1 MIEKNISP
9 EKVFSATFGFLYLCD
24 KNLCIRR
31 LNNSGCKWFGISND
45 EIHNMG
51 RAFTEKYFHPDTLNY
66 EFPKII
72 SFYQNENKEKQFI
85 SLQKIKN
92 PETNEF
98 NVCLALIK
106 NRIKKNGFLG
116 LTYPVSANT
125 TFQTKI
131 TRIFEEQIFKEK
143 NKEIFSLLTVR
154 EKQIL
159 TQLAQG
165 FNNPQI
171 AEKLYISRCTVEQHR
186 KNINRKLHIKS
197 FRDIINFA
205 QAFNLI

>member
-1 MIEKNISP
+1 MGKTISLEK
-9 EKVFSATFGFLYLCD
+9 GFNTTSGFFYLCD
-24 KNLCIRR
+24 KNLFIRR
-31 LNNSGCKWFGISND
+31 MNNTGCKWFGISND
-45 EIHNMG
+45 EINKMG

-72 SFYQNENKEKQFI
+72 SFYKNDNKEKQFI

-92 PETNEF
+92 PETDEY

-106 NRIKKNGFLG
+106 YRNNKNDFLG
-116 LTYPVSANT
+116 FTSPVSTNT

-131 TRIFEEQIFKEK
+131 KRIFEEQIFKEK
-143 NKEIFSLLTVR
+143 NKEIFSRLTVR

-171 AEKLYISRCTVEQHR
+171 AENLFISRCTVEQHR
-186 KNINRKLHIKS
+186 KNINRKLRIKS
-197 FRDIINFA
+197 FRDIFNFA

>member
-1 MIEKNISP
+1 MMEKIISL
-9 EKVFSATFGFLYLCD
+9 EKGFKTTSGLLYLCD
-24 KNLCIRR
+24 KNLFIRR
-31 LNNSGCKWFGISND
+31 LNKTGCKWFGITND
-45 EIHNMG
+45 EINRMG

-72 SFYQNENKEKQFI
+72 SFYQNDNNEKQFI
-85 SLQKIKN
+85 SFQKIKN
-92 PETNEF
+92 PLTNEF

-106 NRIKKNGFLG
+106 HRNNKNDFLG

-125 TFQTKI
+125 AFQKKLI
-131 TRIFEEQIFKEK
+131 RIFEEQIFKEK
-143 NKEIFSLLTVR
+143 NKEIFTRLTVR

-171 AEKLYISRCTVEQHR
+171 ADNLFISRSTVEQHR
-186 KNINRKLHIKS
+186 KNINRKLCIKS
-197 FRDIINFA
+197 FRDIIDFA

>member
-1 MIEKNISP
+1 MMKKKISL
-9 EKVFSATFGFLYLCD
+9 EKVFNATFGFRYLCD
-24 KNLCIRR
+24 KNLYIRR

-45 EIHNMG
+45 EINKMG
-51 RAFTEKYFHPDTLNY
+51 RAFTEKYYHPDTLKY

-72 SFYQNENKEKQFI
+72 SFYQNESKEKQFI

-92 PETNEF
+92 PETNKF

-106 NRIKKNGFLG
+106 HRSKKNGFLG
-116 LTYPVSANT
+116 LAYPVSANT
-125 TFQTKI
+125 TFQAKI
-131 TRIFEEQIFKEK
+131 IRIFEEQLFREK
-143 NKEIFSLLTVR
+143 NIEIFSRLTVR

-165 FNNPQI
+165 LNNPQI
-171 AEKLYISRCTVEQHR
+171 AEDLFISRRTVEQHR

>member
-1 MIEKNISP
+1 MMEKTISL
-9 EKVFSATFGFLYLCD
+9 EKGFKTTSGFLYLCD
-24 KNLCIRR
+24 KNLFIQR
-31 LNNSGCKWFGISND
+31 LNTSGCKWFGISND
-45 EIHNMG
+45 EISRMG
-51 RAFTEKYFHPDTLNY
+51 KAFTEKYFHPDTLNY

-72 SFYQNENKEKQFI
+72 SFYKNDNKEKQYI

-106 NRIKKNGFLG
+106 HRNNKNGYLG
-116 LTYPVSANT
+116 LTYPIPANT

-131 TRIFEEQIFKEK
+131 IRIFEEQIFKEK
-143 NKEIFSLLTVR
+143 NIEIFNRLTVR

-171 AEKLYISRCTVEQHR
+171 AENLFISRCTVEQHR
-186 KNINRKLHIKS
+186 KNINRKLCIRS

-205 QAFNLI
+205 QAYNLV